1 MDFLPK
7 VEDNIIED
15 EPTSDDEPTEPIKST
30 QITEED
36 IFNPKPKLVIK
47 EVIEEPIS
55 DEPILHESE
64 DIGGLDVE
72 VVEPLKEIPKV
83 KPVKK
88 KRVLSEA
95 HKQKLAQARVKAL
108 ETRRENAKIRKEKKE
123 LEKAIKDKELEAL
136 REKAGIRKPK
146 KVTMNVKPV
155 VHDIA
160 EQKKEEEPQPVFDMK
175 QSYTKEDIEK
185 ASLNAIMS
193 YEKIRKQRKAKKRE
207 EQEKNKH
214 EIQLKRELTQR
225 IMPQTNSNVMYGQNG
240 YWDNCF

>member
-7 VEDNIIED
+7 VEDNLIED
-15 EPTSDDEPTEPIKST
+15 EPTSDDEPIEPIKST

-47 EVIEEPIS
+47 EVIEEPIE

-72 VVEPLKEIPKV
+72 SEPLKEIPKV

-108 ETRRENAKIRKEKKE
+108 ETRRENARIRKEKKE

-146 KVTMNVKPV
+146 KVKPV
-155 VHDIA
+155 VH
-160 EQKKEEEPQPVFDMK
+160 ETKEEEEPKPIFDMK

-185 ASLNAIMS
+185 ASLNAIMG

-214 EIQLKRELTQR
+214 EIQLKKELTQR

>member
-15 EPTSDDEPTEPIKST
+15 EPTSDEEPIEPIKST

-47 EVIEEPIS
+47 EVIEEPIE
-55 DEPILHESE
+55 DEPILHDIAEQKE

-72 VVEPLKEIPKV
+72 VVEPVKQPKTQV
-83 KPVKK
+83 KTKK

-108 ETRRENAKIRKEKKE
+108 ETRRENARIRKEKKE

-146 KVTMNVKPV
+146 KVTVNVKPV
-155 VHDIA
+155 VQ
-160 EQKKEEEPQPVFDMK
+160 EVKEEPQPVFDMK

-185 ASLNAIMS
+185 ASLNAIMG

-214 EIQLKRELTQR
+214 EIQLKKELTQR
-225 IMPQTNSNVMYGQNG
+225 IMPQTNSNVMYGQSG

>member
-15 EPTSDDEPTEPIKST
+15 EPTSDEEPIEPVKT

-36 IFNPKPKLVIK
+36 IFNEKPKLVIK
-47 EVIEEPIS
+47 EVIE
-55 DEPILHESE
+55 DNPILPESE

-72 VVEPLKEIPKV
+72 EPTPKP

-95 HKQKLAQARVKAL
+95 HKEKLAQARVKAL
-108 ETRRENAKIRKEKKE
+108 ETRRENARIKKEKKE

-136 REKAGIRKPK
+136 RERAGIRKPK
-146 KVTMNVKPV
+146 KVSIDPKPIV
-155 VHDIA
+155 
-160 EQKKEEEPQPVFDMK
+160 KEEPVKEEPKPVFDTK
-175 QSYTKEDIEK
+175 QFYTKEDLEK
-185 ASLNAIMS
+185 ASLNAIMG

-214 EIQLKRELTQR
+214 ERQLKQELTQR
-225 IMPQTNSNVMYGQNG
+225 IMPQNNTNVMYGQSN